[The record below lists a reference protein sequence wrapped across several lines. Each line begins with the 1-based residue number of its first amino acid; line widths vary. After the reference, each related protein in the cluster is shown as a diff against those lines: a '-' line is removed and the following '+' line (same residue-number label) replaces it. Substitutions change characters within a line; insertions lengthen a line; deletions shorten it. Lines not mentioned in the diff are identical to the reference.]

1 MRQNVNECR
10 WFSFI
15 KASHFFI
22 VILLHQMQ
30 IGHDTIAVSLLLF
43 ERGGIFVDNYKG
55 SIEHIFSNAVLCWP
69 FFQVKTYFLIDCVDH
84 HSKASSSRQ
93 VFDLESRLPDDL
105 GPLDGVWHQV
115 LVAGHVLVASTHTS
129 VASQPQE
136 IVVILS
142 LKKYFNHGH
151 WGQIRRCCKGFFYL
165 VDFNDKR
172 LSEPPV
178 VSSLAGNVEGVESL
192 VGHIALAYGVWWTWN
207 KNQAQCGSYLTCQT
221 NKLS

>member
-1 MRQNVNECR
+1 MNADDFPSLRPAT
-10 WFSFI
+10 F
-15 KASHFFI
+15 
-22 VILLHQMQ
+22 LLWYYCTKCKL
-30 IGHDTIAVSLLLF
+30 DTIQLQSAFCFSSEGGFLWTIT
-43 ERGGIFVDNYKG
+43 RGPLNT
-55 SIEHIFSNAVLCWP
+55 FSPTQFYVG

-115 LVAGHVLVASTHTS
+115 LVAGHVLVASTHTT

-142 LKKYFNHGH
+142 LKNDFNHGH

-221 NKLS
+221 NMLS